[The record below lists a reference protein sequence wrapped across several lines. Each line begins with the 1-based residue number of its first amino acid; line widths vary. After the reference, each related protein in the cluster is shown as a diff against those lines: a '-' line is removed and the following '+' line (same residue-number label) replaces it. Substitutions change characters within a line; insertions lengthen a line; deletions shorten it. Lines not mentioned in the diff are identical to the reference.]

1 MFTMILIS
9 SVAVLVALLG
19 SALIWGL
26 DAVRADEIERAVP
39 TSPSDAAPSRALP
52 TASPSALPPAAA

>member
-9 SVAVLVALLG
+9 SVAVFVALLG

-26 DAVRADEIERAVP
+26 DAVRADEIERAAVP
-39 TSPSDAAPSRALP
+39 TVPP
-52 TASPSALPPAAA
+52 TALAHGPGRHAALPPRR